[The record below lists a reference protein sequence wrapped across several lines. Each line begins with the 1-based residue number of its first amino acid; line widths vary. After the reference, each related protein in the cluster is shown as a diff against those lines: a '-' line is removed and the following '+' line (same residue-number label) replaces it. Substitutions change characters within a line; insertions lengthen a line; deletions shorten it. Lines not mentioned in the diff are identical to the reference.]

1 MGEGHR
7 LLGDYRGG
15 GNMRVGTL
23 IKRIEFGYIGVV
35 TQQGVSSCDRWL
47 IHFIN
52 MEGYRWCSECEL
64 EVLCE

>member
-7 LLGDYRGG
+7 LLGNFRGG

-23 IKRIEFGYIGVV
+23 IKRRWNGYIGVV

-52 MEGYRWCSECEL
+52 MEGYRWCSEGEL
-64 EVLCE
+64 EVLCK